1 MNSTFP
7 NKKNFAQ
14 KLRFINENQTKLLV
28 WFEENGKL
36 AGNET
41 T

>member
-1 MNSTFP
+1 MNSTFL

-14 KLRFINENQTKLLV
+14 KLKFINEKQTKLL
-28 WFEENGKL
+28 FEENGKL